1 MILQIT
7 EKGQKNK
14 FLTRQANYYNFGKT
28 KRFSNE
34 YTILSILEYFC
45 LDSRK
50 VAISKYHIM
59 TKISEIKQQ
68 RPDRVSH
75 ILIKLE
81 KNGYIESIETPNTK
95 FYLITEKGFEAYL
108 KWIKDFLTFV
118 RNMNNV

>member
-1 MILQIT
+1 
-7 EKGQKNK
+7 
-14 FLTRQANYYNFGKT
+14 
-28 KRFSNE
+28 
-34 YTILSILEYFC
+34 
-45 LDSRK
+45 
-50 VAISKYHIM
+50 M

>member
-14 FLTRQANYYNFGKT
+14 FLTRQDNYYNFGKT
-28 KRFSNE
+28 KIFSNE

-45 LDSRK
+45 LYSRK

-68 RPDRVSH
+68 RPDRISH

-95 FYLITEKGFEAYL
+95 FYLITEKGFDAYL

>member
-14 FLTRQANYYNFGKT
+14 FLTRQDNYYNFGKT

-45 LDSRK
+45 LYSRK